1 MYSNNI
7 IIMLLCEQ
15 GAKEEL
21 KSTFTGDLNEQM
33 TVFLPRRRI
42 INYILFLV
50 FTHTQWGRAS
60 EVSSGA

>member
-15 GAKEEL
+15 GVKEEL

-42 INYILFLV
+42 SEL
-50 FTHTQWGRAS
+50 
-60 EVSSGA
+60 EVSDVVHIINVILLYSIYTE